1 VPNFGTASHPET
13 LAKLALEAEKSGWDG
28 FFLWNHLVEWDKR
41 VPIYDSFTSLV
52 AIALNTT
59 RIRVGT
65 TVTALPRFK
74 PWEVARQTV
83 SLDHLSQGRLTLG
96 VGLGTEESCDYERF
110 GENADNKT
118 LAEKLDESLDI
129 ITGLWTGRP
138 FSYQGNHYRLQKTSF
153 IPTPV
158 QKPRIPIWVGGFWPR
173 KAPIKRAAKWN
184 GVIPL
189 KLPEKLLEPEDLREI
204 TSYLRKQN
212 ITKAKFD
219 FVNIGWTTG
228 TNRDRDREKVAPFI
242 EAGMTWWLESLYT
255 KRDSPEK
262 MRKRIRLGPPRARTQ
277 RRQTFSRG
285 SGSKH
290 ASVSEMKHLLDRLRE
305 EDV

>member
-1 VPNFGTASHPET
+1 MPNFGTASHPET
-13 LAKLALEAEKSGWDG
+13 LAKLALESEKSGWDG

-74 PWEVARQTV
+74 PWEVARQTI

-138 FSYQGNHYRLQKTSF
+138 FSYQGKHYRLQKTSF

-173 KAPIKRAAKWN
+173 KAPIKRAAKWD

-204 TSYLRKQN
+204 TSYLRKRN

-228 TNRDRDREKVAPFI
+228 TNRDRDREKAAPFI

-277 RRQTFSRG
+277 RRQTSSRG

-290 ASVSEMKHLLDRLRE
+290 ASVSEMKHFLDRLRE

>member
-1 VPNFGTASHPET
+1 VPNVGTASHPET

-41 VPIYDSFTSLV
+41 FPIYDTFTSLA
-52 AIALNTT
+52 AIALKTS
-59 RIRVGT
+59 RIRLGT
-65 TVTALPRFK
+65 TVTPLPRLK

-83 SLDHLSQGRLTLG
+83 ALDHLSHGRMILG
-96 VGLGTEESCDYERF
+96 VGLGAKESCDYERF
-110 GENADNKT
+110 GESADNKI

-129 ITGLWTGRP
+129 INGLWTGRP
-138 FSYQGNHYRLQKTSF
+138 FSYRGKHYRIQKTSF
-153 IPTPV
+153 LPRPA

-173 KAPIKRAAKWN
+173 KGPFKRAAKWD

-189 KLPEKLLEPEDLREI
+189 KLPEELLESEDLRTI
-204 TSYLRKQN
+204 TNYFRKHHAR
-212 ITKAKFD
+212 KAKFD
-219 FVNIGWTTG
+219 FVNIGWTAG

-242 EAGMTWWLESLYT
+242 EAGMTWWLESLYA

-277 RRQTFSRG
+277 RRQTSSRG

-290 ASVSEMKHLLDRLRE
+290 ASVSEMKHFLDRLRE